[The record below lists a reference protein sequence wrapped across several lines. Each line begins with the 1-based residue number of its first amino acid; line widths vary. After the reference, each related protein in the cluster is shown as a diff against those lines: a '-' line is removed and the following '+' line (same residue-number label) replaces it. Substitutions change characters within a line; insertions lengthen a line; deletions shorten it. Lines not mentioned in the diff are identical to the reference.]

1 MKELVYLLSLL
12 LLLTPVTQA
21 LGGQKTDNTSAKID
35 HARKS
40 VAKLGVGSKA
50 RATIT
55 RNDGSKVKG
64 YVYSAGDEDFVIR
77 DRKSDAST
85 TIKYSDVKSVDD
97 NRGHSIARNVLIVV
111 GIGAAI
117 TLVAIYSA
125 IVRNG

>member
-1 MKELVYLLSLL
+1 M
-12 LLLTPVTQA
+12 QA
-21 LGGQKTDNTSAKID
+21 LGGQKTENTSAKID

-117 TLVAIYSA
+117 TLVAIYAA